1 MRIDFKHLE
10 KAKMNYFTH
19 GFRVISI
26 SFRLTILALIGRVH
40 ALIPFIFLKNVSE
53 GIKKMHCETKDF

>member
-1 MRIDFKHLE
+1 MRIDLKHLE

-26 SFRLTILALIGRVH
+26 SFRLTILALIGMVH

-53 GIKKMHCETKDF
+53 GIKKLHCETKDF

>member
-1 MRIDFKHLE
+1 MRIDFKHLQ
-10 KAKMNYFTH
+10 KAKMNYFSH

-26 SFRLTILALIGRVH
+26 SFRLTILALIGMVH

-53 GIKKMHCETKDF
+53 GIKKLHCETKDF

>member
-10 KAKMNYFTH
+10 KAKMNYFSH

-26 SFRLTILALIGRVH
+26 SFRLFILALIGIIH

-53 GIKKMHCETKDF
+53 GIKKLHCETKDF

>member
-19 GFRVISI
+19 GSRVISI
-26 SFRLTILALIGRVH
+26 SFRLTILALIGMVH

-53 GIKKMHCETKDF
+53 GIKKLHCETKDF

>member
-26 SFRLTILALIGRVH
+26 SFRLTILALIGMVH

-53 GIKKMHCETKDF
+53 GIKKLHYETKDF